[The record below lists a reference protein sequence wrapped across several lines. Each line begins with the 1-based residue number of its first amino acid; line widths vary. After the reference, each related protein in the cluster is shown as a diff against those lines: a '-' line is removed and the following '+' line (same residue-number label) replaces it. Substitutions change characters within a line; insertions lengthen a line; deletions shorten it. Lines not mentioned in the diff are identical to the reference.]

1 MRIHISQLSK
11 TFIASTALSI
21 AGFAAAADA
30 LTSEFSFRV
39 VETNAEGEEVLVERE
54 TVRPGEVISYELR
67 HQNTTDGA
75 MEGLVIAAPVPD
87 GVSLA
92 LGSEVTSIA
101 AVFEVQAEM
110 DPEQEG
116 LEWSTVPATRKIVDA
131 DGNMTE
137 EPLPE
142 DAVAAV
148 RWTLSEPLEAGASA
162 FNSYRVR
169 LN

>member
-11 TFIASTALSI
+11 TLIVSTALSL

-54 TVRPGEVISYELR
+54 TIRPGEVISYELR
-67 HQNTTDGA
+67 HQNTTEGA
-75 MEGLVIAAPVPD
+75 MEGLVAPVPV

-92 LGSEVTSIA
+92 LGAEVTSVA

-116 LEWSTVPATRKIVDA
+116 LEWSTVPATRKVVDA
-131 DGNMTE
+131 NGNMIE

-142 DAVAAV
+142 EAVAAV

>member
-1 MRIHISQLSK
+1 MRINISQLSK
-11 TFIASTALSI
+11 TLIASTALSI

-30 LTSEFSFRV
+30 LSSEFSFRV

-54 TVRPGEVISYELR
+54 SIRPGEMISYELR
-67 HQNTTDGA
+67 HENMTDGA
-75 MEGLVIAAPVPD
+75 IAGLVIAAPVPD

-92 LGSEVTSIA
+92 FGSEITSVA

-110 DPEQEG
+110 DPELEG
-116 LEWSTVPATRKIVDA
+116 LEWSTVPAVRKVIDA
-131 DGNMTE
+131 DGNLVE

-142 DAVAAV
+142 EAVAAV
-148 RWTLSEPLEAGASA
+148 RWTLLEPLEAGDSA